1 MRSTVCIA
9 FLIALCVTNCAAPTA
24 FKQTG
29 LVEVGTI
36 YGFVTDEKGL
46 PIRTAH
52 VLVAG
57 EQEYTIFTND
67 AGYYILSDLA
77 EGKYTVVVTKR
88 GYEGQSVDI
97 KADKGES
104 IEFNITLNS
113 REVESGGISG
123 IVVDYQTSEPLI
135 VDVTITELGLKTVTD
150 LQGGYHFIDL
160 EPATYLLK
168 FEAMDYVT
176 SHAEAIIQPGQN
188 AEVMV
193 RLIKAGTVFSF
204 PNIQFEFSKA
214 TIKHE
219 SFEIL
224 GEVAA
229 ILTNHPE
236 INVEVQGHTDAVGSD
251 EANKKLSQARAEA
264 VRDHFIDIHM
274 IEPVRLLPIGYGE
287 SQPVADNE
295 TDEGRAK
302 NRRVDFVV
310 LEE

>member
-1 MRSTVCIA
+1 MKNL
-9 FLIALCVTNCAAPTA
+9 FLVVIVALLIVSACAPAG
-24 FKQTG
+24 FKQSG

-36 YGFVTDEKGL
+36 YGFITDEKGL
-46 PIRTAH
+46 PIESAQ

-57 EQEYTIFTND
+57 EQEYTIFTSN
-67 AGYYILSDLA
+67 AGYYMLSDLA

-97 KADKGES
+97 KADKGEE
-104 IEFNITLNS
+104 IEFNISLAKH
-113 REVESGGISG
+113 EQESGGISG

-135 VDVTITELGLKTVTD
+135 VDVTITELGLKTTTD
-150 LQGGYHFIDL
+150 LQGFYHFIDL

-168 FEAMDYVT
+168 FEAMDYIT
-176 SHAEAIIQPGQN
+176 SHADAPVVPGQD

-193 RLIKAGTVFSF
+193 RLIKAGSVFSF
-204 PNIQFEFSKA
+204 PNIQFEFGKA
-214 TIKHE
+214 LIKRE
-219 SFEIL
+219 SYEIL

-229 ILTNHPE
+229 FLTNHPE
-236 INVEVQGHTDAVGSD
+236 ISVEVQGHTDAIGSD

-264 VRDHFIDIHM
+264 VRDHLIDIHM

-287 SQPVADNE
+287 SKPVADNE
-295 TDEGRAK
+295 TDAGRAQ

>member
-1 MRSTVCIA
+1 MKNLLVIA
-9 FLIALCVTNCAAPTA
+9 IVTLLIVTACGPKA

-36 YGFVTDEKGL
+36 YGFITDEKGL
-46 PIRTAH
+46 PIPSAQ

-57 EQEYTIFTND
+57 EQEYVIFTND

-77 EGKYTVVVTKR
+77 EGRYTVVITKR
-88 GYEGQSVDI
+88 GFEGQSVDI

-104 IEFNITLNS
+104 IEFNISLEH
-113 REVESGGISG
+113 REQECGRVSG

-135 VDVTITELGLKTVTD
+135 VDVTITELGLKTTTD
-150 LQGGYHFIDL
+150 ISGSYHFIDL

-168 FEAMDYVT
+168 FEALDYVT
-176 SHAEAIIQPGQN
+176 SHADAVVMSDQN
-188 AEVMV
+188 TEVMV

-204 PNIQFEFSKA
+204 PNIQFEFGKA
-214 TIKHE
+214 TIKRE
-219 SFEIL
+219 SYEIL

-251 EANKKLSQARAEA
+251 EANKKLSQERAEA
-264 VRDHFIDIHM
+264 VRDHLIDIHM
-274 IEPVRLLPIGYGE
+274 IEPIRLLPIGYGE

-295 TDEGRAK
+295 TDAGRAQ